1 MTEKNSSKNPRS
13 KLRGIIKLNTSLRVA
28 HQERSILSRNDLI
41 NLEGLVTRV
50 LGGGT
55 MEIQCA
61 NDITI
66 RGVLSGRMKKNRI
79 KVMVGDR
86 VQVSVSPYDTSH
98 GLITYRF

>member
-1 MTEKNSSKNPRS
+1 M
-13 KLRGIIKLNTSLRVA
+13 
-28 HQERSILSRNDLI
+28 SRDDLI
-41 NLEGLVTRV
+41 QLEGVITRV

-55 MEIQCA
+55 MEIQCD
-61 NDITI
+61 NEITI

-79 KVMVGDR
+79 KVMIGDR

>member
-1 MTEKNSSKNPRS
+1 MSRDD
-13 KLRGIIKLNTSLRVA
+13 LIKL
-28 HQERSILSRNDLI
+28 
-41 NLEGLVTRV
+41 EGAVKKV

-55 MEIQCA
+55 MEIQCD
-61 NDITI
+61 NNITV
-66 RGVLSGRMKKNRI
+66 RGVLSGRMKKYRI